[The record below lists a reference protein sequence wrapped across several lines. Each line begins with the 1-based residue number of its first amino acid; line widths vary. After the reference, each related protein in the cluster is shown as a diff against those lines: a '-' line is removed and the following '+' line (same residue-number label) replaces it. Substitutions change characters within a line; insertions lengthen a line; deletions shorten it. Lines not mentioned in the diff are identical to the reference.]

1 MGDFIS
7 YNIVDGGKLNPQK
20 EQERKV
26 VHFVVP
32 ALRTLRHKTSKTNL
46 GSTEMILQEDK
57 RDVGTAAARALL
69 SFSN

>member
-1 MGDFIS
+1 M
-7 YNIVDGGKLNPQK
+7 DGGKLNPQK

-57 RDVGTAAARALL
+57 RDVGDSCSRALL
-69 SFSN
+69 AFPN

>member
-1 MGDFIS
+1 M
-7 YNIVDGGKLNPQK
+7 DGGELNPQK

-57 RDVGTAAARALL
+57 RDVGHSCNRALP
-69 SFSN
+69 SFPN

>member
-1 MGDFIS
+1 M
-7 YNIVDGGKLNPQK
+7 DGGELNPQK

-32 ALRTLRHKTSKTNL
+32 VLRTLRHKTSKTNL

-57 RDVGTAAARALL
+57 RVWGQLQRSLAV
-69 SFSN
+69 FS